1 MRPTTLRLPAFL
13 AALRAPS
20 TPPAT
25 DAGCDDLA
33 LGMESALPALQGLLP
48 LVQAVPAQG
57 AAPLPRVP
65 AA

>member
-20 TPPAT
+20 TPPT
-25 DAGCDDLA
+25 PDAGLDDLA

-48 LVQAVPAQG
+48 LVPAVPAQG
-57 AAPLPRVP
+57 VAPVPRAP